1 LLTIPRTIVER
12 ILSEAEAVRP
22 NECCGL
28 LGGKG
33 ELVARIFPITNREQ
47 SPTGYFMD
55 PQGQFDAA
63 RKMREEGFE
72 LLGIYHS
79 HPSSPPYPSARD
91 VKLAFHRAVHVIVS
105 LLRGDEGAPAGF
117 AALRAFRISEG
128 TVAEV
133 PVRIL

>member
-1 LLTIPRTIVER
+1 MLTIPRTIVER
-12 ILSEAEAVRP
+12 ILSEAEAAYP

-79 HPSSPPYPSARD
+79 HPSSPPYPSERD
-91 VKLAFHRAVHVIVS
+91 VKLAFHRVVHVIVS
-105 LLRGDEGAPAGF
+105 WLKGNEGTPAGF
-117 AALRAFRISEG
+117 GALRAFRISEG

-133 PVRIL
+133 PVRIP